1 MIKRPFAIIGASYII
16 SLLILNLIP
25 NIFSL
30 IPIFLTFILLLILLI
45 IKKSRSKK
53 SLLLCLIT
61 CFLASIV
68 NFINFKLNIEYIK
81 NLSETEVKISG
92 IIYDIPYKKYD
103 NYIYTLKIQSVNN
116 KEIKPFKIILYSK
129 SPIDADLYDKITCNV
144 NLNILKSNNW
154 ITDNWY
160 NYSQGIYASAYSYRY
175 NQQSTEK
182 NENFSLRYYTL
193 EMRKR
198 IILTTKEIF
207 PSEIAN
213 VINGFILSYKNDIP
227 QTTKETFQKSGI
239 YHILATSGIH
249 VAIFS
254 EFLIW
259 IFKKLKM
266 SQKISTIFSCIGI
279 LSFMAITCFTPS
291 ASKSGIMMIIYLI
304 GNTFFRKPDN
314 LNSLGLAVFLICL
327 FNPNSAMSISL
338 WLSFLSTL
346 GIIFLYEPI
355 KNFLYKKFNNNKS
368 NLFKYI
374 VSDISISIST
384 ALFTFPVTGLIFK
397 QFSVISPITNIL
409 ILFPAN
415 LFINLS
421 LTINFLYNLNFSK
434 VIISALYYIIS
445 ILYNFIINIAKLFS
459 DFPFATISTNYGVF
473 KLYISFVL
481 ILVAI
486 SLSYKNVKKS
496 IKITILLSI
505 NLALGGCLSYQ
516 FLKSDDMV
524 LSIVPCKN
532 GFCGIISLYDKN
544 SAILNIN
551 GETQVNNIV
560 NFLSGQQ
567 KVKSEY
573 LNLMYSD
580 EIFNDET
587 LDCIMKAFN
596 PKLLS
601 YSGKLNLNYSDTKLI
616 KFKNQ
621 INSNLWDCCKIKT
634 IKEDKYTYTSLN
646 LYSTKVLIFE
656 NGGDIEDLPKSW
668 LKCDIVIFK
677 GLPMNYNHIKFKS
690 AILLTSKFDLKIIWP
705 KIKSNSSKIIP
716 IVSEK
721 PMYISSSKNNNTYQI
736 KGAL

>member
-1 MIKRPFAIIGASYII
+1 MIKRPFAIIGVSYII

-68 NFINFKLNIEYIK
+68 NFINFKLNIEPIK
-81 NLSETEVKISG
+81 NLPETETKISG
-92 IIYDIPYKKYD
+92 IIYDTPYKKYD
-103 NYIYTLKIQSVNN
+103 NYIYTVKVQNVNDN
-116 KEIKPFKIILYSK
+116 KIKPFKIILYSK
-129 SPIDADLYDKITCNV
+129 APLDGDLYDKITCSV
-144 NLNILKSNNW
+144 NLNILKSNHW
-154 ITDNWY
+154 LTDNWY
-160 NYSQGIYASAYSYRY
+160 NYSQGIYASANIYNYSK
-175 NQQSTEK
+175 QKTEEGK
-182 NENFSLRYYTL
+182 NFSPRYYTL
-193 EMRKR
+193 KAREKM
-198 IILTTKEIF
+198 ISSTKEIF

-213 VINGFILSYKNDIP
+213 VINGFILSYKNDIN
-227 QTTKETFQKSGI
+227 QNTREIFQRSGI
-239 YHILATSGIH
+239 YHFLATSGIH
-249 VAIFS
+249 LAIIS
-254 EFLIW
+254 NFLMW
-259 IFKKLKM
+259 LFKKLKM
-266 SQKISTIFSCIGI
+266 SEKLSAVFSCIGI

-291 ASKSGIMMIIYLI
+291 VSKSGVIMMMYLL

-314 LNSLGLAVFLICL
+314 LNSLGLSIFLICL

-355 KNFLYKKFNNNKS
+355 KKFLYKKFNNNKS

-421 LTINFLYNLNFSK
+421 LIINFLYNLNFSK

-496 IKITILLSI
+496 IKTTILLSI

-567 KVKSEY
+567 KDKTEY
-573 LNLMYSD
+573 LNLVYID
-580 EIFNDET
+580 KTVNDET
-587 LDCIMKAFN
+587 MNCIMKSFN
-596 PKLLS
+596 PKLLL
-601 YSGKLNLNYSDTKLI
+601 YSGDLNINYSNTKSI
-616 KFKNQ
+616 KFRKQ
-621 INSNLWDCCKIKT
+621 IDSNLWDCCKIKT
-634 IKEDKYTYTSLN
+634 ITEGNYTYTNLN
-646 LYSTKVLIFE
+646 LYSTKILIFE
-656 NGGDIEDLPKSW
+656 NGGDIKDLPKSW

-705 KIKSNSSKIIP
+705 KIKSDSLKIIP
-716 IVSEK
+716 IISEK
-721 PMYISSSKNNNTYQI
+721 PVYISSSKNNKTYQV

>member
-1 MIKRPFAIIGASYII
+1 MIKRPFAIIGISYLI
-16 SLLILNLIP
+16 SLLILNLVP
-25 NIFSL
+25 NDFSL
-30 IPIFLTFILLLILLI
+30 IPIILTLTILFILLIFKKTRSEKSLIL
-45 IKKSRSKK
+45 RAA
-53 SLLLCLIT
+53 T
-61 CFLASIV
+61 CFVASV
-68 NFINFKLNIEYIK
+68 MNFANFKLNIEPIK
-81 NLSETEVKISG
+81 NLPETETKISG
-92 IIYDIPYKKYD
+92 IIYDTPYKKYD
-103 NYIYTLKIQSVNN
+103 NYIYTVKVQNVNDN
-116 KEIKPFKIILYSK
+116 KIKPFKIILYSK
-129 SPIDADLYDKITCNV
+129 APLDGDLYDKITCSV
-144 NLNILKSNNW
+144 NLNILKSNHW
-154 ITDNWY
+154 LTDNWY
-160 NYSQGIYASAYSYRY
+160 NYSQGIYASANIYNYSK
-175 NQQSTEK
+175 QKTEEG
-182 NENFSLRYYTL
+182 ENFSPRYYTL
-193 EMRKR
+193 KAREKM
-198 IILTTKEIF
+198 ISSTKEIF

-227 QTTKETFQKSGI
+227 QTTKEAFQNSGI
-239 YHILATSGIH
+239 YHLLATSGIH
-249 VAIFS
+249 IAIFS

-368 NLFKYI
+368 NLFKYV

-409 ILFPAN
+409 VLFPAN

-421 LTINFLYNLNFSK
+421 LIINFLYNLKFPK
-434 VIISALYYIIS
+434 IIIYALYYIIS

-496 IKITILLSI
+496 IKTTILLSI
-505 NLALGGCLSYQ
+505 NLALVSCLSYQ
-516 FLKSDDMV
+516 FLKSDDII
-524 LSIVPCKN
+524 LSIIPCKN
-532 GFCGIISLYDKN
+532 GFCGIISLRDKK
-544 SAILNIN
+544 SAIINLNSDSHIN
-551 GETQVNNIV
+551 NMID
-560 NFLSGQQ
+560 FLSGQQ
-567 KVKSEY
+567 KDKSEY
-573 LNLMYSD
+573 LQITTSGENLN
-580 EIFNDET
+580 EET
-587 LDCIMKAFN
+587 LNYIKEAFK
-596 PKLLS
+596 PKVLS
-601 YSGKLNLNYSDTKLI
+601 YSSDLNLKYDDTKMI

-621 INSNLWDCCKIKT
+621 FESNFWDYCKIKT
-634 IKEDKYTYTSLN
+634 IRKDNYTYTKLN
-646 LYSTKVLIFE
+646 LYSTKILIFE
-656 NGGDIEDLPKSW
+656 NGGDIKDLPKSW